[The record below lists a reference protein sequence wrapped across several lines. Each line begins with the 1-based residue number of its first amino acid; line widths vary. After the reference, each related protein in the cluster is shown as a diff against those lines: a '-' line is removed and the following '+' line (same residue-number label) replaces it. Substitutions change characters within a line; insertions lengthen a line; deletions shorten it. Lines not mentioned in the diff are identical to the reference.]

1 MIAKKAMQ
9 GKEQDLCFPLVSS
22 TLNGECQADFRRKKK
37 KKLFHPHYPFSY
49 LLVIIFLSTVSAI
62 PLTGLY
68 EVSSAESYISV

>member
-1 MIAKKAMQ
+1 MENAKQ
-9 GKEQDLCFPLVSS
+9 TFVG
-22 TLNGECQADFRRKKK
+22 KKK